1 MKLRRVRVNASTLIA
16 LVLFLIVIAALLSGF
31 DVING
36 GYSQADIPIGF

>member
-1 MKLRRVRVNASTLIA
+1 MKVRRVRLDAGTVMVV
-16 LVLFLIVIAALLSGF
+16 VLFLVVIAALLSGF

>member
-1 MKLRRVRVNASTLIA
+1 MEASTLIVLA
-16 LVLFLIVIAALLSGF
+16 LLLMVIAALLSGF